1 MLETIYVCNDYITS
15 VFSFPP
21 PVPRVLQP
29 AQNGDHN
36 AAHFTFEAA
45 FLTAYHLYAS
55 YRRNFISNNS
65 NRVRLGRLCRFS
77 RTWQAVDS
85 LPPLPLPSSC
95 TTASHRE
102 LSNGRLHALPLPWA
116 QEATDRQVMLFYG
129 NKCLLL
135 TLEAHTEPR
144 GGGALAPVRT
154 TLEQMSLLSML
165 SLPQEA
171 IDGNGEA
178 NVISVEQAISTNWL
192 QVVAQPERRA
202 VLVLAQLAVGLA
214 DERLLSRERRHHR
227 RQDVLDGQL
236 SVAAQLPVL
245 LLLHLRH
252 AGRPGPCHPLRAR
265 QAGQSLWH

>member
-21 PVPRVLQP
+21 PIPRVLQP

-45 FLTAYHLYAS
+45 FLTAYHLYAF
-55 YRRNFISNNS
+55 YKRNFISNIS

-154 TLEQMSLLSML
+154 TLEQLSLLSML
-165 SLPQEA
+165 SLRQEA

-202 VLVLAQLAVGLA
+202 VLVLAQLAVGRRSA
-214 DERLLSRERRHHR
+214 SRWPCA
-227 RQDVLDGQL
+227 
-236 SVAAQLPVL
+236 S
-245 LLLHLRH
+245 
-252 AGRPGPCHPLRAR
+252 GRVWR
-265 QAGQSLWH
+265 W